1 MLLNAATLTA
11 IANVIGAPAFA
22 VLVCI
27 ALFGVGLYKILP
39 RLQDGQKATEAI
51 RKDCEKKQKEYSERF
66 DRLERSVIEER
77 SARETFEALTIQ
89 RLKDG
94 NDKFEKLDSKVDDLR
109 NSVSKVGNGV
119 ATLSGQI
126 DTLIKMKEA

>member
-1 MLLNAATLTA
+1 MNASTLTSV
-11 IANVIGAPAFA
+11 ANVVGAPAFA

-27 ALFGVGLYKILP
+27 ALFGFGLYKILP

-51 RKDCEKKQKEYSERF
+51 RKDRELKQKEYSERF
-66 DRLERSVIEER
+66 DRIERSVIEER
-77 SARETFEALTIQ
+77 SSRESFEALTMQ

-94 NDKFEKLDSKVDDLR
+94 NEKFEKLDSKVDDLR
-109 NSVSKVGNGV
+109 NSVSRVDNGV